1 MTCQKNG
8 CREYGEE
15 SLKLAGE
22 YPAQLC
28 VRHHQEWADFV
39 RATDVWREGSQI
51 LVDRN
56 LVSLRAT
63 AGIAPE
69 RSEVEAIV
77 LRTARN
83 DLDLTA
89 LAKEFLAAPVEAMAD
104 AHR

>member
-1 MTCQKNG
+1 
-8 CREYGEE
+8 
-15 SLKLAGE
+15 L
-22 YPAQLC
+22 
-28 VRHHQEWADFV
+28 
-39 RATDVWREGSQI
+39 I
-51 LVDRN
+51 DRN
-56 LVSLRAT
+56 LMSLRAT
-63 AGIAPE
+63 AGIAPD